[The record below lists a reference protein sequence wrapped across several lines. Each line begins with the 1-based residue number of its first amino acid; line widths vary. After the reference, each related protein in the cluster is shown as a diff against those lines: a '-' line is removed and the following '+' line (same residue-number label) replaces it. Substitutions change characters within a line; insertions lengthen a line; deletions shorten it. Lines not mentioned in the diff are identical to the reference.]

1 MFRPLLMSILLI
13 SIVFGTGY
21 AADYADGVYKVG
33 KKKFTYSYKRDGK
46 QVAVVWTPNLP
57 DNDKIVFDAVR
68 HSIGVV
74 YGKNALLSPSFETV
88 NVQGTG
94 LMKFSARGRYIL
106 VTIVKEA
113 SNGKVAA
120 WSMFE
125 SDK

>member
-1 MFRPLLMSILLI
+1 MLRHILTFILLI
-13 SIVFGTGY
+13 GGTFGTIY
-21 AADYADGVYKVG
+21 AAGYTEGIYKVG
-33 KKKFTYSYKRDGK
+33 KKNYTYSYKREGK

-57 DNDKIVFDAVR
+57 DNDKIVLDAIR

-74 YGKNALLSPSFETV
+74 YGKSTLLSPNFETV
-88 NVQGTG
+88 YLQGTG
-94 LMKFSARGRYIL
+94 LMKFRARGRYIL
-106 VTIVKEA
+106 VTIMKEE